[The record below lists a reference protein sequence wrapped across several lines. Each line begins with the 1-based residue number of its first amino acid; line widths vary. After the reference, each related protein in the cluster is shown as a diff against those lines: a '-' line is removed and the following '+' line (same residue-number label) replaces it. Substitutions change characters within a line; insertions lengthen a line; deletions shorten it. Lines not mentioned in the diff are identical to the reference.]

1 MGVCFSPPM
10 LKCCAHLCHSQPCT
24 ERDSVSSG
32 GTPHKS
38 CTAVKKLC
46 EQRGI
51 SFFFFFSHHFESSK
65 RPLVAI
71 FTALLLPSA
80 SKQNRRL
87 DFFLI
92 PAMPCLSMQP
102 TNRHSMLSNVSSVS
116 QLWYTWQKSFFEIME
131 ICILIKTTSFMKQ
144 AQCNKEEKL
153 TFQEFQTGL
162 HHNSHPLCKENIL

>member
-1 MGVCFSPPM
+1 MYASLPQCSNA
-10 LKCCAHLCHSQPCT
+10 AHTYAIASLVQKGIRSHLEAHHTKAARQS
-24 ERDSVSSG
+24 RNYANSG
-32 GTPHKS
+32 EF
-38 CTAVKKLC
+38 L
-46 EQRGI
+46 
-51 SFFFFFSHHFESSK
+51 FFFFFSHHFESSK

-131 ICILIKTTSFMKQ
+131 ICILKKTTSFMKQ